1 MFRSEHLIMEGF
13 GKRLRV
19 RYRSVA
25 HKKKKKKVSRRRSM
39 M

>member
-25 HKKKKKKVSRRRSM
+25 HKKKKKVSRRRSM